1 MLPAANR
8 PRFAAVARVVL
19 AAGLLGA
26 ATLMGCA
33 NNPYPYRVAG
43 DNDMQA
49 ARYGDATKNYGLY
62 LAEKPGEPDVRAKL
76 GLAYLRNKQPI
87 EAIENLRIAN
97 IQDPEA
103 GQYIDWLAEA
113 YINAGRTD
121 EAIRML
127 KTNTVERARV
137 EDWVRL
143 GNFAGKT
150 GDSDLA
156 KQAYVTAARIDRGM
170 SAAPQVALHD
180 LALRLG
186 DQREADS
193 RLRMAYYCDPQNSDV
208 IIRMKAAGQKGGPG
222 FGYIPTERLTDGER

>member
-87 EAIENLRIAN
+87 EAIE
-97 IQDPEA
+97 
-103 GQYIDWLAEA
+103 
-113 YINAGRTD
+113 
-121 EAIRML
+121 AIRML

-143 GNFAGKT
+143 GDFAGKT

-222 FGYIPTERLTDGER
+222 FGYIPTERLTNGER